1 MANTHRIVRIDTHR
15 PVILGRDTCNGS
27 CETECGCVCVDP
39 GIPAPRPPASKPE
52 KRDHLSRFATVT
64 ALVLGIAGAMLL
76 VHFGVQL

>member
-15 PVILGRDTCNGS
+15 PVILGRDTCTGS
-27 CETECGCVCVDP
+27 CETPCGCLCVEYDK
-39 GIPAPRPPASKPE
+39 PAPRPPEQKPE